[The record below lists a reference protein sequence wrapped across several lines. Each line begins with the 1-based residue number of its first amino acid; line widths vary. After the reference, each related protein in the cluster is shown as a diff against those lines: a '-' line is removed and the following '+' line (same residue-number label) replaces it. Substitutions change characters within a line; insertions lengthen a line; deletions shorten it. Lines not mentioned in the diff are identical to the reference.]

1 MPISKQSSHLLW
13 YWCMHTVTLLSKHHP
28 VVNSCNN
35 YVYHHTCGFMNSRLS
50 VDVSA
55 LQVWTYWITPSES
68 SWRYKCPAFPTYRG
82 CMLQFQQ
89 EMKILMHVI
98 SPLLVQWM
106 CKYITMSAQLHCVLW
121 HTWGHPLYKLHA
133 LLNKFYALPPKHS
146 PKHKEGV
153 QDHFHFSEALKMCR
167 KRLYNLEWRKI
178 GMECSRRTSCTFSK
192 LGTMTLY

>member
-13 YWCMHTVTLLSKHHP
+13 YWCMHTVTLLSKHQP

-68 SWRYKCPAFPTYRG
+68 SWRYKYPAFPTYRG

-106 CKYITMSAQLHCVLW
+106 RKYITMSAQLHCVLW
-121 HTWGHPLYKLHA
+121 HTWGHPYTNCMLYWTSFMLY
-133 LLNKFYALPPKHS
+133 LQSIPLNT
-146 PKHKEGV
+146 
-153 QDHFHFSEALKMCR
+153 R
-167 KRLYNLEWRKI
+167 KVY
-178 GMECSRRTSCTFSK
+178 RTISIFQK
-192 LGTMTLY
+192 P

>member
-1 MPISKQSSHLLW
+1 MPIPSNHLICYGIDVCIPLL
-13 YWCMHTVTLLSKHHP
+13 YWASINLC
-28 VVNSCNN
+28 VNSCNN

-55 LQVWTYWITPSES
+55 LQVWPYWITPSGS

-82 CMLQFQQ
+82 CTLQFQQ

-106 CKYITMSAQLHCVLW
+106 RKYITMSAQLHCVLL

-153 QDHFHFSEALKMCR
+153 QDHFHFSEALKVHR
-167 KRLYNLEWRKI
+167 KKALFTK
-178 GMECSRRTSCTFSK
+178 TSDSGPSNIETQK
-192 LGTMTLY
+192 LV